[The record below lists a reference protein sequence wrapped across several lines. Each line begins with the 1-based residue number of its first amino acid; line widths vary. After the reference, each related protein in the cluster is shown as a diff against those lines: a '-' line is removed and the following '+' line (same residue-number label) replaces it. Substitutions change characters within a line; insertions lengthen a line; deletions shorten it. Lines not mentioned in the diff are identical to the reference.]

1 LTALGTLLEAV
12 NSTYKLPNRK
22 LPMSALERALNAAM
36 KLADNMHVI
45 GKQATASPRDALAA
59 LDSSRR
65 IEPENPVWD
74 MVAHML
80 DSLYETLEAYQIY
93 VPASDGSDLE
103 LWLNTAQSELE
114 PYTERLFDEMLVSIV
129 KGLNTAERAWRAY
142 AAAAIQRNRA
152 GAINALAQAADAVI
166 DASPTLAGWLN
177 QLRTV
182 ITNAGYIERHAL
194 YGGLGRALADG
205 WEAYDRGRLGD
216 AERLGAQ
223 AMEISRN
230 DSERFAA

>member
-1 LTALGTLLEAV
+1 LVYSLPHSQHISPTHTILFVIRRPDRSTLFPYTTLFRSDNLTALGTLLEAV

-36 KLADNMHVI
+36 TLADNMHVI

-59 LDSSRR
+59 LDSSRS

-93 VPASDGSDLE
+93 VPAADGSDLE

-129 KGLNTAERAWRAY
+129 
-142 AAAAIQRNRA
+142 
-152 GAINALAQAADAVI
+152 
-166 DASPTLAGWLN
+166 
-177 QLRTV
+177 
-182 ITNAGYIERHAL
+182 
-194 YGGLGRALADG
+194 
-205 WEAYDRGRLGD
+205 
-216 AERLGAQ
+216 
-223 AMEISRN
+223 
-230 DSERFAA
+230 